1 MSVEIG
7 DWVEWKF
14 CKKAAEIELG
24 RERKKWK
31 ILSSVA
37 KYWAMVK

>member
-1 MSVEIG
+1 MSVETG

-24 RERKKWK
+24 RKTRDGR
-31 ILSSVA
+31 
-37 KYWAMVK
+37 Y